1 MEISRKCIAMET
13 EIPVRD
19 IMTRPVITASAD
31 IDIHSAA
38 KIMSKANVGSL
49 VIVSGAK
56 PIGIL
61 TERDLVKKIVAQ
73 AVDPR
78 MVKVEEIMKTPLATI
93 SPEESLRDAAAIMIK
108 SGVKRLPV
116 ISDGKLVGII
126 TDTDLVSGS
135 SLGLSDILSDLLDM
149 HRESIHFTESRE
161 VVRGICE
168 VCGQLSDSLES
179 VNGELLCWS
188 CRDGNR

>member
-1 MEISRKCIAMET
+1 MET

-19 IMTRPVITASAD
+19 IMTRPVITAGD
-31 IDIHSAA
+31 KIDIHSAA
-38 KIMSKANVGSL
+38 KIMSTANVGSL
-49 VIVSGAK
+49 VIVSGVK

-73 AVDPR
+73 AIDPR
-78 MVKVEEIMKTPLATI
+78 TVKVGEIMSAPLATI
-93 SPEESLRDAAAIMIK
+93 SSEASLRDAAAIMIK
-108 SGVKRLPV
+108 SGVKRLAV
-116 ISDGKLVGII
+116 ISNERLVGII

-135 SLGLSDILSDLLDM
+135 SLGLSDVLSDLLEM
-149 HRESIHFTESRE
+149 HRESVHFTESRE

-179 VNGELLCWS
+179 VNGGLLCWS

>member
-1 MEISRKCIAMET
+1 MET

-19 IMTRPVITASAD
+19 IMTRPVITAGAD

-38 KIMSKANVGSL
+38 RIMGKANVGSL
-49 VIVSGAK
+49 IIVQGIK

-61 TERDLVKKIVAQ
+61 TERDLVKKIVAE
-73 AVDPR
+73 AVDPKSVR
-78 MVKVEEIMKTPLATI
+78 AEEVMSSPLVAI
-93 SPEESLRDAAAIMIK
+93 SPEASLRDAAATMLK

-116 ISDGKLVGII
+116 ISDGLLVGII

-161 VVRGICE
+161 MVAGICE

-188 CRDGNR
+188 CRDGNK

>member
-1 MEISRKCIAMET
+1 MET

-19 IMTRPVITASAD
+19 IMTRPVITAGAD

-38 KIMSKANVGSL
+38 KIMSTANVGSL

-56 PIGIL
+56 PVGIL

-78 MVKVEEIMKTPLATI
+78 MVKVGEIMNSPLATI
-93 SPEESLRDAAAIMIK
+93 SPEASSRDAAAIMIK

-126 TDTDLVSGS
+126 TDTDLVSGC
-135 SLGLSDILSDLLDM
+135 SLGLSDVLSDLLDM
-149 HRESIHFTESRE
+149 HRESIHFTESRG

>member
-1 MEISRKCIAMET
+1 MET

-19 IMTRPVITASAD
+19 IMTRPVITAGAD

-38 KIMSKANVGSL
+38 RIMGKANVGSL
-49 VIVSGAK
+49 IIVQGIK

-61 TERDLVKKIVAQ
+61 TERDLVKKIVAN
-73 AVDPR
+73 AIDPR
-78 MVKVEEIMKTPLATI
+78 SVKAEEVMSSPLVTI
-93 SPEESLRDAAAIMIK
+93 QPEASLRDAAATMLK

-116 ISDGKLVGII
+116 ISDGMLVGII

-161 VVRGICE
+161 MVAGICE

-188 CRDGNR
+188 CRDGNK

>member
-1 MEISRKCIAMET
+1 MAMET

-19 IMTRPVITASAD
+19 IMTRPVITADANLD
-31 IDIHSAA
+31 VLNAA
-38 KIMSKANVGSL
+38 RKMGSANVGSL
-49 VIVSGAK
+49 IVVSGNR

-61 TERDLVKKIVAQ
+61 TERDLVKKVISKA
-73 AVDPR
+73 ADPR
-78 MVKVEEIMKTPLATI
+78 SVKVGDVMNAPLVSIA
-93 SPEESLRDAAAIMIK
+93 PEASLRDAASLMIK
-108 SGVKRLPV
+108 SAVKRLPV
-116 ISDGKLVGII
+116 ISNGCLVGII

-135 SLGLSDILSDLLDM
+135 SLGLSDILSDLLEM
-149 HRESIHFTESRE
+149 HRESIHFEESRE

-168 VCGQLSDSLES
+168 VCGQLSDTLES

>member
-1 MEISRKCIAMET
+1 MET

-19 IMTRPVITASAD
+19 IMTRPVITADANLD
-31 IDIHSAA
+31 ILSAA
-38 KIMSKANVGSL
+38 KIMGLANVGSL
-49 VIVSGAK
+49 IVVSEGK
-56 PIGIL
+56 PTGIL
-61 TERDLVKKIVAQ
+61 TERDLVKKVIAQ
-73 AVDPR
+73 GVDPR
-78 MVKVEEIMKTPLATI
+78 SVLVGEIMSAPVVSIEPDA
-93 SPEESLRDAAAIMIK
+93 SLRDAAMLMLK

-116 ISDGKLVGII
+116 ISNGRLVGII

-135 SLGLSDILSDLLDM
+135 SLGLNEILTDLLEM
-149 HRESIHFTESRE
+149 HRESIHFEQPRG

>member
-1 MEISRKCIAMET
+1 MET

-19 IMTRPVITASAD
+19 IMTRPVITADVDLD
-31 IDIHSAA
+31 ILSAA
-38 KIMSKANVGSL
+38 KRMGSANVGCL
-49 VIVSGAK
+49 IVVSGNK
-56 PIGIL
+56 PTGIL
-61 TERDLVKKIVAQ
+61 TERDLVKKIIAQ

-78 MVKVEEIMKTPLATI
+78 NVKVGEIMS
-93 SPEESLRDAAAIMIK
+93 SPVVAIEPEANLRDAAALMLQ

-116 ISDGKLVGII
+116 ISNGKLVGII

-135 SLGLSDILSDLLDM
+135 SLGMSEILSDLLEM
-149 HRESIHFTESRE
+149 HREGIHFEQPGG

-188 CRDGNR
+188 CRDGKR